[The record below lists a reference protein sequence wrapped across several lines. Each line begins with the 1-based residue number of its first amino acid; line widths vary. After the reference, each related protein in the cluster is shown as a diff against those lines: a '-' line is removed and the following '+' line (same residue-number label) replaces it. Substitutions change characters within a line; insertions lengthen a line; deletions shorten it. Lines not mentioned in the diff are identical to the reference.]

1 MQDAGQTSCDEVLPD
16 AVQVPQ
22 PPDVVQVPDVEE
34 PDVQELDHDDDLSFM
49 ANDIQPMYDDNGPLP
64 ILHHDIISIGQAD
77 DMGLLNASFDIG
89 SSPVRQ
95 EVVVEQG
102 NLPSLYVSSSS
113 SASIRI
119 WYDLVCIHLIGND
132 VAIDMN
138 DPVITTPT
146 KKKKIVLKVTY
157 FCIHILYSEI
167 CSRDR
172 LLILSKFSERDVIWQ
187 CRIC

>member
-1 MQDAGQTSCDEVLPD
+1 MQDAGQTSCDEVLPN

-49 ANDIQPMYDDNGPLP
+49 ANDIQPMYDDNSPLP
-64 ILHHDIISIGQAD
+64 ILHHDIISIEQVD
-77 DMGLLNASFDIG
+77 DMGLLNAGFDIG

-119 WYDLVCIHLIGND
+119 
-132 VAIDMN
+132 
-138 DPVITTPT
+138 
-146 KKKKIVLKVTY
+146 
-157 FCIHILYSEI
+157 
-167 CSRDR
+167 
-172 LLILSKFSERDVIWQ
+172 
-187 CRIC
+187 

>member
-1 MQDAGQTSCDEVLPD
+1 MFLRCSGPMQDAGQTSCDEVLPD

-49 ANDIQPMYDDNGPLP
+49 ANDIQPMYDDNSPLP
-64 ILHHDIISIGQAD
+64 ILHHDIISIEQVD
-77 DMGLLNASFDIG
+77 DMGLLNAGFDIG

-119 WYDLVCIHLIGND
+119 
-132 VAIDMN
+132 
-138 DPVITTPT
+138 
-146 KKKKIVLKVTY
+146 
-157 FCIHILYSEI
+157 
-167 CSRDR
+167 
-172 LLILSKFSERDVIWQ
+172 
-187 CRIC
+187 

>member
-1 MQDAGQTSCDEVLPD
+1 MQDAVQTSCDEVLPD

-49 ANDIQPMYDDNGPLP
+49 ANDIQPMYDDNSPLP
-64 ILHHDIISIGQAD
+64 ILHHDIISIEQVD
-77 DMGLLNASFDIG
+77 DMGLLNAGFDIG

-146 KKKKIVLKVTY
+146 KKKN
-157 FCIHILYSEI
+157 
-167 CSRDR
+167 CS
-172 LLILSKFSERDVIWQ
+172 
-187 CRIC
+187 